1 MTGITEAG
9 IAFYSTSFDL
19 ALPAGYDIPLSFVFA
34 NTTMNGTVADFRAQL
49 FVNGYQFGKYGKS
62 CLPVLA
68 LLQRP
73 FLASSAVPQFKALP
87 PTHLRFLSPC
97 RILSR

>member
-34 NTTMNGTVADFRAQL
+34 NTTMNGTTSDFRAQL
-49 FVNGYQFGKYGKS
+49 FVNGYQFGKYSKS
-62 CLPVLA
+62 DPKS
-68 LLQRP
+68 LLYCSRP
-73 FLASSAVPQFKALP
+73 CFIPF
-87 PTHLRFLSPC
+87 
-97 RILSR
+97 